1 MYYMVFFTDDTIQI
15 LQTLEG
21 VELNVPKQELGE
33 FIDMLLEA
41 QELLNLNT
49 QRSIDICRR
58 LSWLKNNGVVFESE
72 LVEMGLVIP
81 IQKQATISGS
91 DGR

>member
-1 MYYMVFFTDDTIQI
+1 MYYMVFFTDDTVQI

-21 VELNVPKQELGE
+21 VELNVPKKELGE

-41 QELLNLNT
+41 QQLVNLNT
-49 QRSIDICRR
+49 MLSIDICRR
-58 LSWLKNNGVVFESE
+58 LSWQKNDGVVFESD

-81 IQKQATISGS
+81 IQKQATSLDD

>member
-21 VELNVPKQELGE
+21 VELDVPKEQLGE

-41 QELLNLNT
+41 QELLNQNT

-58 LSWLKNNGVVFESE
+58 LSWLKNDGAVFESE

-81 IQKQATISGS
+81 IQKQGTIARN